1 MNAVVVPKINS
12 NDARYLLVEWVAAD
26 GATVRPGDVLALIET
41 SKTVEELAAEC
52 GGVLRHRVAAGA
64 ECLPG
69 ETIADLGNPADP
81 ATPTSGGAPAGE
93 DPPGDGVVITAP
105 ARRLMDE
112 LGIGEDAVRALGRKI
127 IRRDDVTALAQPAR
141 ARPAGAQPAPVEPAP
156 VESAPVGSAPSDP
169 DAEEIILPVSQ
180 RRVADVVARAHRE
193 VPAAY
198 TVVKVDVE
206 DALRLG
212 RELTPALRTLIG
224 LPELLV
230 KAVAGLAGRFELLFA
245 TPVGPGRVRRSS
257 TAHVGVTMDVGKGL
271 FVPVV
276 HDATGRTL
284 REISRTLMAYR
295 MAALRGGLREE
306 ELSGGNITLT
316 LHNES
321 TVTLA
326 VPIVF
331 PGQLCALS
339 LAAPQQELVPA
350 EGPAGFAV
358 RHTVH
363 LGLAYDHRYVNGH
376 DAIVFLDAL
385 RAALEAPAG
394 LAADPT

>member
-12 NDARYLLVEWVAAD
+12 NDARYLLVEWVAGD

-41 SKTVEELAAEC
+41 SKTVEELAAER

-69 ETIADLGNPADP
+69 QTIADLADPADP
-81 ATPTSGGAPAGE
+81 ADPAVSASGGAPAGE
-93 DPPGDGVVITAP
+93 DPPEDGVVITAP
-105 ARRLMDE
+105 ARRLMAE

-127 IRRDDVTALAQPAR
+127 IRRDDVTTL
-141 ARPAGAQPAPVEPAP
+141 AQPAPVE
-156 VESAPVGSAPSDP
+156 SAPSDP

-206 DALRLG
+206 DALRLA

-245 TPVGPGRVRRSS
+245 TPVGPGRVRRAA

-271 FVPVV
+271 SVPVV
-276 HDATGRTL
+276 HDASGRTL
-284 REISRTLMAYR
+284 REISKTLMAYR

-306 ELSGGNITLT
+306 DLSGGNITLT

>member
-12 NDARYLLVEWVAAD
+12 NDARYLLVEWVAGD

-41 SKTVEELAAEC
+41 SKTVEELAAER

-69 ETIADLGNPADP
+69 QTIADLADPADP
-81 ATPTSGGAPAGE
+81 AAPASGGAPAGE
-93 DPPGDGVVITAP
+93 DPPEDGVVITAP
-105 ARRLMDE
+105 ARRLMAE

-127 IRRDDVTALAQPAR
+127 IRRDDVTALARPAR
-141 ARPAGAQPAPVEPAP
+141 AQPAPVEPVP
-156 VESAPVGSAPSDP
+156 VEPAPSDP

-206 DALRLG
+206 DALRLA

-245 TPVGPGRVRRSS
+245 TPVGPGRVRRAA

-271 FVPVV
+271 SVPVV
-276 HDATGRTL
+276 HEATGRTL
-284 REISRTLMAYR
+284 REISKTLMAYR

-306 ELSGGNITLT
+306 DLSGGNITLT

>member
-41 SKTVEELAAEC
+41 SKTMEELAAES

-69 ETIADLGNPADP
+69 QTIADLADPADP
-81 ATPTSGGAPAGE
+81 ADPAVPASAPASGGAPAGE
-93 DPPGDGVVITAP
+93 EPPGDGVVITAP

-127 IRRDDVTALAQPAR
+127 IRRDDVTALTQP
-141 ARPAGAQPAPVEPAP
+141 
-156 VESAPVGSAPSDP
+156 APSDP
-169 DAEEIILPVSQ
+169 DAEEIVLPVSQ

-206 DALRLG
+206 DALRLA

-230 KAVAGLAGRFELLFA
+230 KAVAGLTGRFELLFA
-245 TPVGPGRVRRSS
+245 TPVGPGRVRRAA

-271 FVPVV
+271 SVPVV

-284 REISRTLMAYR
+284 REISKTLMTYR

-306 ELSGGNITLT
+306 DLSGGNITLT

-394 LAADPT
+394 LAADPA

>member
-41 SKTVEELAAEC
+41 SKTVEELAAEG

-69 ETIADLGNPADP
+69 QTIADLADPADP
-81 ATPTSGGAPAGE
+81 ATPASGGAPAGE
-93 DPPGDGVVITAP
+93 DPPEDGVVITAP

-127 IRRDDVTALAQPAR
+127 IRRDDVTALAQPT
-141 ARPAGAQPAPVEPAP
+141 PVEPAL
-156 VESAPVGSAPSDP
+156 STPSDP

-206 DALRLG
+206 DALRLA

-230 KAVAGLAGRFELLFA
+230 KAVAGLTGRFELLFA

-271 FVPVV
+271 SVPVV
-276 HDATGRTL
+276 HHATGRTL
-284 REISRTLMAYR
+284 REISKTLMAYR

-306 ELSGGNITLT
+306 DLSGGNITLT

>member
-41 SKTVEELAAEC
+41 SKTVEELAAEG

-69 ETIADLGNPADP
+69 QTIADLADPADP
-81 ATPTSGGAPAGE
+81 AAPASGGAPAGE

-127 IRRDDVTALAQPAR
+127 IRRDDVTALAQPT
-141 ARPAGAQPAPVEPAP
+141 PVEPAL
-156 VESAPVGSAPSDP
+156 STPSDP

-206 DALRLG
+206 DALRLA

-230 KAVAGLAGRFELLFA
+230 KAVAGLTGRFELLFA

-271 FVPVV
+271 SVPVV

-284 REISRTLMAYR
+284 REISKTLMAYR

-306 ELSGGNITLT
+306 DLSGGNITLT

>member
-1 MNAVVVPKINS
+1 M
-12 NDARYLLVEWVAAD
+12 
-26 GATVRPGDVLALIET
+26 
-41 SKTVEELAAEC
+41 
-52 GGVLRHRVAAGA
+52 
-64 ECLPG
+64 
-69 ETIADLGNPADP
+69 
-81 ATPTSGGAPAGE
+81 
-93 DPPGDGVVITAP
+93 
-105 ARRLMDE
+105 
-112 LGIGEDAVRALGRKI
+112 
-127 IRRDDVTALAQPAR
+127 
-141 ARPAGAQPAPVEPAP
+141 
-156 VESAPVGSAPSDP
+156 
-169 DAEEIILPVSQ
+169 PVSQ

-206 DALRLG
+206 DALRLA
-212 RELTPALRTLIG
+212 RELTPALRALIG

-230 KAVAGLAGRFELLFA
+230 KAVAGLVGRFELLFA
-245 TPVGPGRVRRSS
+245 TPVGPGRVRRAS

-271 FVPVV
+271 SVPVV

-306 ELSGGNITLT
+306 DLSGGNVTLT

-385 RAALEAPAG
+385 RAALEAPAA
-394 LAADPT
+394 LAADRS